1 MRCLRLVTP
10 MLFALCCSLSFA
22 FPAGAVPVTILGTN
36 DWHGRVERVAEYSG
50 YVSIVRAQAKK
61 AGGAVVVVDGGDMF
75 QGTLESNLVEGK
87 SMVEALNVLKP
98 DAVAIGNHEFDFG
111 PAGPLAM
118 PRMDAKT
125 NKPLDDPRGALKA
138 RAAEA
143 KFPFLAANLIDDDTG
158 KPVKW
163 PNVKPSHLVDAGG
176 GIKVGVIGV
185 TTKDTAFTTAAANFK
200 GLRTDTLREVIA
212 AEADALR
219 KKGAHVIVVA
229 AHAGGKCNDVSNPTD
244 TSSCVADDEGF
255 QLAYSLPAGLIDAFV
270 AGHTHAT
277 VAHVVNGIP
286 VIESWANGR
295 GFGRIDLDVDK
306 KTKKVTLVKVHPP
319 QQLCKDHEAATC
331 ELGEYMG
338 EPVKRDERIA
348 KLLVPYVAEAMRVKN
363 KKLGVKITR
372 EVKRA
377 YDEESALG
385 NLFADI
391 MLQASPGADVALMN
405 GGGIRANLP
414 AGELTYGHIFEM
426 MPFDNRFA
434 KVTATGADL
443 RRWLATNLSA
453 RKGGI
458 LSVAGVI
465 AEVTCE
471 GKKADVV
478 LKRLN
483 GSVIGDADKI
493 VISTSDFLATG
504 GEATKLPP
512 GSVIL
517 DPPEWGAEPIRE
529 ELSRT
534 FEKRAHN
541 GGATLDGEDRAL
553 FDPTKRRLRPG
564 RCKG

>member
-1 MRCLRLVTP
+1 MRCLLFVTCAV
-10 MLFALCCSLSFA
+10 LTTTTTIIALPTVA
-22 FPAGAVPVTILGTN
+22 HATPVTIVGTN
-36 DWHGRVERVAEYSG
+36 DWHGRVERVAAYAG
-50 YVSIVRAQAKK
+50 HVSILRAKAKK
-61 AGGAVVVVDGGDMF
+61 TGGAVVVVDGGDVF

-87 SMVEALNVLKP
+87 SMVDAFNILKP

-118 PRMDAKT
+118 PRDEK
-125 NKPLDDPRGALKA
+125 DDPRGALKA
-138 RAAEA
+138 RAAQA
-143 KFPFLAANLIDDDTG
+143 KFPFLAANLIDDATG
-158 KPVKW
+158 KPVVW
-163 PNVKPSHLVDAGG
+163 PNVKPSHLVTASNGV
-176 GIKVGVIGV
+176 KVGIIGV

-200 GLRTDTLREVIA
+200 GLRTASLREVIA

-229 AHAGGKCNDVSNPTD
+229 AHAGGKCNDLSNPSD
-244 TSSCVADDEGF
+244 TSSCVTDEEGF
-255 QLAYSLPAGLIDAFV
+255 QLAYSLPAGLVDVIV

-277 VAHVVNGIP
+277 VAHMVNGIP
-286 VIESWANGR
+286 IIESWANGR
-295 GFGRIDLDVDK
+295 GFGRVDLDVDK
-306 KTKKVTLVKVHPP
+306 KTKKVSVVRIHQP
-319 QQLCKDHEAATC
+319 QQLCKDHEAPTC
-331 ELGEYMG
+331 ELGAYEG
-338 EPVKRDERIA
+338 EQVVADAKIA
-348 KLLVPYVAEAMRVKN
+348 KAIESYVAEAERVKT

-377 YDEESALG
+377 YDEESPLG

-414 AGELTYGHIFEM
+414 AGDLTYGHIFEM

-458 LSVAGVI
+458 LSVAGVV
-465 AEVTCE
+465 AEVTCD
-471 GKKADVV
+471 GKKAEVT
-478 LKRLN
+478 LKRMN
-483 GSVIGDADKI
+483 GTPIGDADK
-493 VISTSDFLATG
+493 VVVSTSDFLATG

-512 GSVIL
+512 GSVVI
-517 DPPEWGAEPIRE
+517 DPPEWGGEPIRE
-529 ELSRT
+529 ELAKT
-534 FEKRAHN
+534 FERRA
-541 GGATLDGEDRAL
+541 GTLDGEDRAL

-564 RCKG
+564 RCKS

>member
-1 MRCLRLVTP
+1 
-10 MLFALCCSLSFA
+10 MLFALLLA
-22 FPAGAVPVTILGTN
+22 FPSGAVPVTVLGTN

-61 AGGAVVVVDGGDMF
+61 AGSAVVVVDGGDMF

-111 PAGPLAM
+111 PAGALAM
-118 PRMDAKT
+118 PRMDEKT

-138 RAAEA
+138 RAAAA
-143 KFPFLAANLIDDDTG
+143 KFPFLAANLIDEDTN
-158 KPVKW
+158 KAVKW

-176 GIKVGVIGV
+176 GIKVGIIGV
-185 TTKDTAFTTAAANFK
+185 TTKDTAFTTAAANFR
-200 GLRTDTLREVIA
+200 GLRADTLREVIA

-219 KKGAHVIVVA
+219 KKGADVIVVA
-229 AHAGGKCNDVSNPTD
+229 AHAGGKCNDVSNPLD
-244 TSSCVADDEGF
+244 TSSCVADEEGF
-255 QLAYSLPAGLIDAFV
+255 QLAYSLPAGLVDVIV

-277 VAHVVNGIP
+277 VAHIVNGIP
-286 VIESWANGR
+286 MIESWSNGR
-295 GFGRIDLDVDK
+295 GFGRVDLDVDK

-319 QQLCKDHEAATC
+319 QQLCKDFEAATC

-338 EPVKRDERIA
+338 EQVKSDARIS
-348 KLLVPYVAEAMRVKN
+348 KLLEPYVAEAMRVKN

-414 AGELTYGHIFEM
+414 AGDLTYGHIFEM

-443 RRWLATNLSA
+443 RRWLAGNLSA

-478 LKRLN
+478 LKRMD
-483 GSVIGDADKI
+483 GRVISDADKI

-512 GSVIL
+512 GSVVL

-529 ELSRT
+529 ELSLT
-534 FEKRAHN
+534 FEKRAAAPN
-541 GGATLDGEDRAL
+541 GNTLDGEDRAL
-553 FDPTKRRLRPG
+553 FDPNKRRLRPG